1 MTEKPAAEALLQRCV
16 ELAADKKAR
25 DMLALTLSG
34 LTLIAD
40 YFLIMSATNT
50 RQAQAI
56 ADEITEKL
64 KAEGNPPLRVEGYR
78 DGRWI
83 LIDLG
88 PTVVH
93 IFLDEERAYYDLE
106 RLWGDAPR
114 QEF

>member
-1 MTEKPAAEALLQRCV
+1 MTETPAEQLLQRCV
-16 ELAADKKAR
+16 ALAQEKKAR
-25 DMLALTLSG
+25 DIVSLTLTG

-56 ADEITEKL
+56 ADEITETL
-64 KAEGNPPLRVEGYR
+64 KAEGRPALRVEGHR
-78 DGRWI
+78 EGRWI

-88 PTVVH
+88 AVVVH
-93 IFLDEERAYYDLE
+93 VFLDDERAYYNLE

-114 QEF
+114 QAY

>member
-1 MTEKPAAEALLQRCV
+1 MTETPAEQLLQRCV
-16 ELAADKKAR
+16 ALAQEKKAR
-25 DMLALTLSG
+25 DIVSLTLTG

-56 ADEITEKL
+56 ADEITETL
-64 KAEGNPPLRVEGYR
+64 KAEGRPALRVEGR
-78 DGRWI
+78 QEGRWI

-88 PTVVH
+88 AVVVH
-93 IFLDEERAYYDLE
+93 IFLDEERAYYNLE

-114 QEF
+114 QTY

>member
-1 MTEKPAAEALLQRCV
+1 MTEQPAAEQLLERCV
-16 ELAADKKAR
+16 ELAQVKKAKEITS
-25 DMLALTLSG
+25 LALAG

-40 YFLIMSATNT
+40 YFLIMSASNT

-56 ADEITEKL
+56 ADEITETL
-64 KAEGNPPLRVEGYR
+64 KAEGRPALRIEGYR
-78 DGRWI
+78 EGRWI

-88 PTVVH
+88 SVVAH

-114 QEF
+114 QEY